1 MKRPLI
7 AVSLALTAC
16 AIGFISA
23 PASAA
28 EQKTVTNAADTKFIK
43 EVGEAN
49 KGELKMAEL
58 GTQKAERADVKE
70 FATMLVT
77 DHTKCGMELS
87 NLAQSKGVEISAIV
101 AADAAEGFKDLEK
114 KSGKDFDKAFLD
126 KMIDAHQDLI
136 SKFEDMQDDAA
147 DAQLKSWIETTLPKL
162 KSHLERA
169 KELNKQ

>member
-1 MKRPLI
+1 MKKPLI
-7 AVSLALTAC
+7 AISLALVS
-16 AIGFISA
+16 IGLISA

-28 EQKTVTNAADTKFIK
+28 DQKTVTNAADTKFIK

-58 GTQKAERADVKE
+58 GAQKAERAEVKE

-77 DHTKCGMELS
+77 DHTKCGTELT
-87 NLAQSKGVEISAIV
+87 NLAQSKGVEMSAIV
-101 AADAAEGFKDLEK
+101 APGAAEAFKDLEQ

-126 KMIDAHQDLI
+126 KMIDEHQDLI
-136 SKFEDMQDDAA
+136 SKFEDMQKDAT
-147 DAQLKSWIETTLPKL
+147 DAELKSWIDATLPKL

-169 KELNKQ
+169 KELNK